1 VFSSSFGHVRR
12 GVLFSLYPN
21 NVEMGRR
28 LAGSA
33 LGFLA
38 SGDHGVRGMIP
49 LREVLMAVNLRTAK
63 HLGLNP
69 GRSQGFDMAFPE
81 Q

>member
-21 NVEMGRR
+21 NVGLGRH

-38 SGDHGVRGMIP
+38 SGEHGARGWMP
-49 LREVLMAVNLRTAK
+49 LREVLMAINLRTAK

-69 GRSQGFDMAFPE
+69 SRQQGFDLAFPE